1 MLLALVPSRKEKID
15 MHAANIFSVGNLKK
29 TWKTMAFFHCWR
41 KILKQVKSIGAAQF
55 ESKAFEQY
63 FSCLAHWVVLVTSQI
78 QWYKNAFSQVQC
90 AVLQSY
96 DNTR

>member
-1 MLLALVPSRKEKID
+1 M
-15 MHAANIFSVGNLKK
+15 
-29 TWKTMAFFHCWR
+29 
-41 KILKQVKSIGAAQF
+41 KSIGAAQF

-78 QWYKNAFSQVQC
+78 QWFKNAFSQVQC
-90 AVLQSY
+90 VVLQSY

>member
-15 MHAANIFSVGNLKK
+15 MHAANIFSVWNLKK
-29 TWKTMAFFHCWR
+29 R

-78 QWYKNAFSQVQC
+78 QWFKNAFSQVQC